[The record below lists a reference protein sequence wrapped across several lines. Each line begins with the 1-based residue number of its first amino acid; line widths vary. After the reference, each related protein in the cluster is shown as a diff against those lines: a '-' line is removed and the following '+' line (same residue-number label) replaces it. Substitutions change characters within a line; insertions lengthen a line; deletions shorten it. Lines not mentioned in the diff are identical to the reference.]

1 MSRMLTTIQGRVL
14 GCLLEKE
21 RTTPDQY
28 PLTLNALVLACNQST
43 SRDPVMHLV
52 DHEVETVLAGLK
64 SETLLRYV
72 HPSHGRSVTR
82 YRQVAD
88 EAWALDPPAAA
99 LVAVLLLRGPQTVA
113 ELRTRT
119 ERMHAFE
126 SPEAVETVL
135 RELSLRGSVQLL
147 DRQPGHKE
155 PRWQQLLAEEAEPTS
170 VPAGVAGPPRPAGM
184 VAGASRRQPRRTA
197 ERLATLEARV
207 ARLEAALGDLLPD
220 ETGLLCV
227 NCPLRPAPPPCRS
240 VGDRQPRSGQRRF
253 WRRRWPALP
262 SLRWSA
268 RAHCRRHPLY
278 SGPVSF
284 GLVPLAARWRAVQKS
299 VSASSPNAVTAA
311 SMRALKRRVLSSSI
325 GNSGAPNTTLLLPA
339 FGRFMPLPKMLPVP
353 SMKTGTTGAPV
364 RLER

>member
-170 VPAGVAGPPRPAGM
+170 VPAGAVMFGGRAAAGSTVGGGM
-184 VAGASRRQPRRTA
+184 VAGSTA

-207 ARLEAALGDLLPD
+207 ARLEAALGDPLPD
-220 ETGLLCV
+220 ETG
-227 NCPLRPAPPPCRS
+227 PATDGRDGAGVRTPM
-240 VGDRQPRSGQRRF
+240 
-253 WRRRWPALP
+253 PAEL
-262 SLRWSA
+262 A
-268 RAHCRRHPLY
+268 IE
-278 SGPVSF
+278 SF
-284 GLVPLAARWRAVQKS
+284 GP
-299 VSASSPNAVTAA
+299 
-311 SMRALKRRVLSSSI
+311 
-325 GNSGAPNTTLLLPA
+325 
-339 FGRFMPLPKMLPVP
+339 
-353 SMKTGTTGAPV
+353 
-364 RLER
+364 ER

>member
-1 MSRMLTTIQGRVL
+1 MCIRDRLTTIQGRVL

-170 VPAGVAGPPRPAGM
+170 VPAGAVMFGGREAAGTVGGGM
-184 VAGASRRQPRRTA
+184 VAGSTAAGSTVAGGMA
-197 ERLATLEARV
+197 ERLAALEARV
-207 ARLEAALGDLLPD
+207 ARLEAALGDPLPD
-220 ETGLLCV
+220 ETG
-227 NCPLRPAPPPCRS
+227 PATDGRDGAGVRTPM
-240 VGDRQPRSGQRRF
+240 
-253 WRRRWPALP
+253 PAEL
-262 SLRWSA
+262 A
-268 RAHCRRHPLY
+268 IE
-278 SGPVSF
+278 SF
-284 GLVPLAARWRAVQKS
+284 GP
-299 VSASSPNAVTAA
+299 
-311 SMRALKRRVLSSSI
+311 
-325 GNSGAPNTTLLLPA
+325 
-339 FGRFMPLPKMLPVP
+339 
-353 SMKTGTTGAPV
+353 
-364 RLER
+364 ER

>member
-1 MSRMLTTIQGRVL
+1 MLTTIQGRVL

-170 VPAGVAGPPRPAGM
+170 VPAGAVM
-184 VAGASRRQPRRTA
+184 
-197 ERLATLEARV
+197 
-207 ARLEAALGDLLPD
+207 
-220 ETGLLCV
+220 
-227 NCPLRPAPPPCRS
+227 
-240 VGDRQPRSGQRRF
+240 
-253 WRRRWPALP
+253 
-262 SLRWSA
+262 
-268 RAHCRRHPLY
+268 
-278 SGPVSF
+278 F
-284 GLVPLAARWRAVQKS
+284 G
-299 VSASSPNAVTAA
+299 
-311 SMRALKRRVLSSSI
+311 
-325 GNSGAPNTTLLLPA
+325 
-339 FGRFMPLPKMLPVP
+339 GR
-353 SMKTGTTGAPV
+353 
-364 RLER
+364 

>member
-1 MSRMLTTIQGRVL
+1 MLTTIQGRVL

-64 SETLLRYV
+64 SESLLRYV

-170 VPAGVAGPPRPAGM
+170 VPAGAVMFGGRAAAGTVAG
-184 VAGASRRQPRRTA
+184 STA
-197 ERLATLEARV
+197 ERLAALEARV
-207 ARLEAALGDLLPD
+207 ARLEDALGDLLPD
-220 ETGLLCV
+220 ETG
-227 NCPLRPAPPPCRS
+227 PATDGRDGAGVRTPM
-240 VGDRQPRSGQRRF
+240 
-253 WRRRWPALP
+253 PAEL
-262 SLRWSA
+262 A
-268 RAHCRRHPLY
+268 IE
-278 SGPVSF
+278 SF
-284 GLVPLAARWRAVQKS
+284 GP
-299 VSASSPNAVTAA
+299 
-311 SMRALKRRVLSSSI
+311 
-325 GNSGAPNTTLLLPA
+325 
-339 FGRFMPLPKMLPVP
+339 
-353 SMKTGTTGAPV
+353 
-364 RLER
+364 ER

>member
-170 VPAGVAGPPRPAGM
+170 VPAGAVMFGGRAAAGTVGGGM
-184 VAGASRRQPRRTA
+184 VAGGTATGSTVAGSTA

-220 ETGLLCV
+220 ETG
-227 NCPLRPAPPPCRS
+227 PATDGRDGAGVRTPM
-240 VGDRQPRSGQRRF
+240 
-253 WRRRWPALP
+253 PAEL
-262 SLRWSA
+262 A
-268 RAHCRRHPLY
+268 IE
-278 SGPVSF
+278 SF
-284 GLVPLAARWRAVQKS
+284 GP
-299 VSASSPNAVTAA
+299 
-311 SMRALKRRVLSSSI
+311 
-325 GNSGAPNTTLLLPA
+325 
-339 FGRFMPLPKMLPVP
+339 
-353 SMKTGTTGAPV
+353 
-364 RLER
+364 ER

>member
-126 SPEAVETVL
+126 SLEAVETVL

-170 VPAGVAGPPRPAGM
+170 VPAGAVRFGGREAAGSTVGGGM
-184 VAGASRRQPRRTA
+184 VAGGTATGSTVAGSTA

-220 ETGLLCV
+220 ETG
-227 NCPLRPAPPPCRS
+227 PATDGRDGAGVRTPM
-240 VGDRQPRSGQRRF
+240 
-253 WRRRWPALP
+253 PAEL
-262 SLRWSA
+262 A
-268 RAHCRRHPLY
+268 IE
-278 SGPVSF
+278 SF
-284 GLVPLAARWRAVQKS
+284 GP
-299 VSASSPNAVTAA
+299 
-311 SMRALKRRVLSSSI
+311 
-325 GNSGAPNTTLLLPA
+325 
-339 FGRFMPLPKMLPVP
+339 
-353 SMKTGTTGAPV
+353 
-364 RLER
+364 ER